1 MLKSVLA
8 RVSFIN
14 LKFFFLKDPTDVMD
28 EDIAKKLSTLSP
40 LITQMDHYC
49 VVKKSILKTKCT
61 RNIIMDNGIIAHDF
75 KK

>member
-1 MLKSVLA
+1 
-8 RVSFIN
+8 
-14 LKFFFLKDPTDVMD
+14 MD
-28 EDIAKKLSTLSP
+28 EDIAKVIDFIL

>member
-40 LITQMDHYC
+40 LINTNGPLLCRQKIHIENQMHPKHYHGQWHYC
-49 VVKKSILKTKCT
+49 T
-61 RNIIMDNGIIAHDF
+61 
-75 KK
+75 